1 MLFLNLGIGVADGYE
16 FYIIAVLFY
25 GSKVVFGYAAAAGY
39 GDTDFTAFD
48 YWVHG
53 KKVLSYLKR
62 VLSAERSFVTLWFRN
77 HPNLRKAPSE
87 INRDPSLHSG

>member
-48 YWVHG
+48 YGIHG
-53 KKVLSYLKR
+53 EI
-62 VLSAERSFVTLWFRN
+62 VLSAEVKVL
-77 HPNLRKAPSE
+77 
-87 INRDPSLHSG
+87 SLCSAET